1 VKAVFKDLKIDYINI
16 KIAFLNLII
25 YKEIYITLTRF
36 LKRVFLELKHKDVYI
51 RLRKALYGLKQ
62 APQEWFQIVKE
73 AFNIFSL

>member
-36 LKRVFLELKHKDVYI
+36 LKRVFLELKYKDIYI
-51 RLRKALYGLKQ
+51 RLRKTLYSLK
-62 APQEWFQIVKE
+62 
-73 AFNIFSL
+73 